1 MIVLSC
7 CVMPLSMLTTDAYKE
22 EYYNIYGGYYYL
34 VGGLV

>member
-1 MIVLSC
+1 
-7 CVMPLSMLTTDAYKE
+7 MLTTDAYKE